1 VSASAPDVP
10 VYVVLLRGI
19 NLGSKRRVAMAD
31 LRSLLEGLG
40 YDDVR
45 THLQSGNAV
54 LRTPTRSAATVEK
67 AVERAIESELG
78 LEVKVAAR
86 TAAQLAAVVDADPFA
101 GVATDP
107 ARYLVTFLEKKP
119 PASWLDSVDSESYAP
134 EQAAVVGKQ
143 LYLWLPDGVQNSRLA
158 RNLTDK
164 KLGGSATSRNWN
176 VVRKLAELAA
186 Q

>member
-1 VSASAPDVP
+1 MP

-54 LRTPTRSAATVEK
+54 LKAPTRSAATVEK

-78 LEVKVAAR
+78 LEVDVIAR
-86 TAAQLAAVVDADPFA
+86 TAQQMAAVVEADPFQ
-101 GVATDP
+101 GVATEP

-119 PASWLDSVDSESYAP
+119 PASWLDSVDPETYAP

-143 LYLWLPDGVQNSRLA
+143 LYLWLPKGVHDSRLA
-158 RNLTDK
+158 RKLTDK
-164 KLGGSATSRNWN
+164 KLGGTATSRNWN
-176 VVRKLAELAA
+176 VVTKLAEMAA
-186 Q
+186 E

>member
-1 VSASAPDVP
+1 VP

-54 LRTPTRSAATVEK
+54 LRTPTRSAGTVEK
-67 AVERAIESELG
+67 AVAKAITAELG
-78 LEVKVAAR
+78 LDVNVTAR
-86 TAAQLAAVVDADPFA
+86 TAAQMAAVVEADPFD

-107 ARYLVTFLEKKP
+107 ARYLVTFLEKQP
-119 PASWLDSVDSESYAP
+119 PTSWLDAVDPETYAP

-143 LYLWLPDGVQNSRLA
+143 LYLWLPGGVQNSRLA

-186 Q
+186 D